1 MPPFLDFFLLG
12 ETTDLPWANGII
24 TLAQMG
30 GAVALVWY
38 YNTIHFP
45 RVQKAFDDERAQCR
59 DYAIKR
65 EEKIE
70 ELLEKTIECIVLN
83 KTTLDQMMKVLE
95 DIKNKKG

>member
-1 MPPFLDFFLLG
+1 MLSFFDFFFIG
-12 ETTDLPWANGII
+12 ETSELPWANGIV

-45 RVQKAFDDERAQCR
+45 RVQKAFDDERASWR
-59 DYAIKR
+59 EHALKR

-70 ELLEKTIECIVLN
+70 ELLSKTIECITLN
-83 KTTLDQMMKVLE
+83 KSTLEQMMKIL
-95 DIKNKKG
+95 DDLRNKKG